1 MEGRGRERESE
12 EEEDKEKAQE
22 QEESGSKKREQQDQE
37 KGGECSARHTLP
49 LLGWLFLHST
59 LYAFSALWALEAS
72 AFHKHHLGHLQS
84 FLLTPQ
90 LCLPAGLSTASS
102 LLPPA
107 LILL

>member
-1 MEGRGRERESE
+1 MEGRGRKESE

-22 QEESGSKKREQQDQE
+22 QESESKKRKQQDQE
-37 KGGECSARHTLP
+37 KGGECSARHTFP
-49 LLGWLFLHST
+49 LLGWLFLQSAF
-59 LYAFSALWALEAS
+59 YAFSALWALEAS

-107 LILL
+107 SVLL